1 MNYDLLI
8 QAHAPTTLDA
18 FVEELGGILG
28 CGPFEERESSQYAEG
43 RYFRCLVL
51 GLEVTVGASDHV
63 GYEDYAFWI
72 TVGSEVYIPG
82 DRSFLNSLEDC
93 LARRLALEG
102 YAVVR
107 VGQASAPSV
116 KAVHYR
122 RNPDPEA
129 PFQERVLTAE
139 H

>member
-8 QAHAPTTLDA
+8 QSHASSTLDA
-18 FVEELGGILG
+18 FVEELGGVLG
-28 CGPFEERESSQYAEG
+28 CGPFEERESSQYVEG

-51 GLEVTVGASDHV
+51 GLEVAVAASDHV

-72 TVGSEVYIPG
+72 TVYPEVYVPG
-82 DRSFLNSLEDC
+82 DRSFLHSLEDC

-102 YAVVR
+102 YPVVR
-107 VGQASAPSV
+107 VGQSSAASV

-122 RNPDPEA
+122 RNADPEA
-129 PFQERVLTAE
+129 AFQERVLTE
-139 H
+139 ER